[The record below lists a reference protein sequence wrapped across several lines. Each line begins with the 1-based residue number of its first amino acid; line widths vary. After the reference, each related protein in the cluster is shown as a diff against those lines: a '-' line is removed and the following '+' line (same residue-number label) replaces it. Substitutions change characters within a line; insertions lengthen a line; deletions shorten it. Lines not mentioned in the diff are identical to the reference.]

1 MPPYPVIDLMHVDIQ
16 GGEWELIRH
25 ARAFHDAKVRVLF
38 VGTHSRKIE
47 GDLIAFLMKR
57 GWKLEREK
65 PCRFDG
71 RVHTPMLTGLT
82 TEDGGQVWRNPRPL

>member
-1 MPPYPVIDLMHVDIQ
+1 M
-16 GGEWELIRH
+16 R
-25 ARAFHDAKVRVLF
+25 FLF

-47 GDLIAFLMKR
+47 GDLIATLFKR

-71 RVHTPMLTGLT
+71 QGHTPILTGLT
-82 TEDGGQVWRNPRPL
+82 TDDGGQVWRNPRLDVAAFRPHPSRSRHP